1 MSEEAPGNRN
11 LVVAL
16 TLCPLFSR
24 GYMPNLPKS
33 VIAADICDSW
43 VTRYSSH
50 PMSKPRLVAF
60 WQLMAKQFRVGGRIS
75 RSEYRALKGHLA
87 MAVVMV
93 DSPSSFASPELRKA
107 IVTTALEAEEII
119 FIIEPDLKGFEV

>member
-1 MSEEAPGNRN
+1 
-11 LVVAL
+11 
-16 TLCPLFSR
+16 
-24 GYMPNLPKS
+24 MPNLPKS

-50 PMSKPRLVAF
+50 PMRKPRLVAF
-60 WQLMAKQFRVGGRIS
+60 WKLMAKQFRVGGRIS

-93 DSPSSFASPELRKA
+93 SFASPELRKA
-107 IVTTALEAEEII
+107 IVATALEAEEII